1 VTALVT
7 AARMLELPCLKLEL
21 HTQGNGP
28 PLLFL
33 HPEPGVQFSR
43 PWAGELAADFR
54 VIAASHPGFGA
65 SELPRWMSTVDDI
78 AYTYLDLMKALDLRD
93 ATVVGVG
100 FGAWLAAEIA
110 IKSTDRIGRLVLANP
125 VGIKISDRETRDIV
139 DIFVTTQ
146 SDLLRL
152 AYHDPANG
160 AVDASTMTEDDA
172 FILFR
177 NREAVALFGWSPY
190 MHDPKLKYHLHR
202 IDVPALVLWGESDQ
216 LASERYGRAFA
227 GEIPGG
233 RFETIAAAGHFPH
246 LEQPKAFAERIR
258 AFTAASNTP
267 KGSPS

>member
-1 VTALVT
+1 MTATAT
-7 AARMLELPCLKLEL
+7 AAAMLELPGLKMEL
-21 HTQGNGP
+21 YTQGNGP

-65 SELPRWMSTVDDI
+65 SELPRWMSTVDDL
-78 AYTYLDLMKALDLRD
+78 AYAYLDLMKALDLRD
-93 ATVVGVG
+93 ATVAGVG
-100 FGAWLAAEIA
+100 FGAWVAAEIA
-110 IKSTDRIGRLVLANP
+110 IKNTERIGRLILANP

-139 DIFVTTQ
+139 DIFVKSQ
-146 SDLLRL
+146 SEFLQL

-160 AVDASTMTEDDA
+160 AVDASAMTEDEA
-172 FILFR
+172 FTLFR

-202 IDVPALVLWGESDQ
+202 IDVPTLVLWGESDG

-227 GEIPGG
+227 GAIPGAQ
-233 RFETIAAAGHFPH
+233 FETIAAAGHFPH
-246 LEQPKAFAERIR
+246 LEQPTAFAERIR
-258 AFTAASNTP
+258 AFAAATGSP